1 MDRWIEEVEIL
12 EEEFCRFIPACD
24 KMSQVWKDLSKE
36 HPKHHLSVA
45 GHRVYAMEKSTMYW
59 TMAQRARKAFA
70 ECGGGWPERD
80 EDLSLYAEG
89 WQPTTDVDWEAVEK
103 ESLEDKE
110 EKSKLI
116 EETFRN
122 FQEGV

>member
-1 MDRWIEEVEIL
+1 MSEEHSSPV
-12 EEEFCRFIPACD
+12 
-24 KMSQVWKDLSKE
+24 S
-36 HPKHHLSVA
+36 
-45 GHRVYAMEKSTMYW
+45 GYRVYAMEKSTMYW

-70 ECGGGWPERD
+70 ECDGGWPEKD
-80 EDLSLYAEG
+80 EDLSSYVEG
-89 WQPTTDVDWEAVEK
+89 RRPTTDVDWEAVEK
-103 ESLEDKE
+103 ESREDEE